1 MLAADNWCV
10 KVDDKIYGP
19 YTSEQMRKY
28 AHEGR
33 LAATSLISPAG
44 SRAWREAREESAFS
58 SFFGYTAPANGN
70 YKDEHPFG
78 RREGHID
85 MRAYAAMRKRKSGK
99 EQPELQPANFIL
111 VFDVVSAAASRVTAA
126 VHTLGEAFRIADNVW
141 AVNCELTAVGVR
153 NAIAPYLNPRE
164 SIFVVDTTRGRT
176 SWQNYAPELHAKLS
190 AAYACK
196 RTEKATA

>member
-10 KVDDKIYGP
+10 KVDEKIYGP

-44 SRAWREAREESAFS
+44 SRAWREAAEESVFS
-58 SFFGYTAPANGN
+58 SFFGHKAPANGN
-70 YKDEHPFG
+70 HKDEHPFG
-78 RREGHID
+78 RRDGHID
-85 MRAYAAMRKRKSGK
+85 IRTYAAARKRKAGK

-111 VFDVVSAAASRVTAA
+111 VFDVVNAAASRVTAA
-126 VHTLGEAFRIADNVW
+126 IQTLGEAFRIADNVW
-141 AVNCELTAVGVR
+141 TVNCELTAVGVR

-196 RTEKATA
+196 RAEKATA